1 MNNWLDVLSGNPLPT
16 LLESSDTVLRYWVR
30 RDLLVE
36 QVEPVSDLWTL
47 PSATRILRR
56 QDTDGGW
63 RYPNRQKM
71 DAEPRKYG
79 LVETFRQLG
88 ILVGIYG
95 LNREHEALSR
105 TADYLFR
112 CQTADGDVRGILDNQ
127 TMPYYHGMILAYLI
141 EAGYA
146 DDLRV
151 RRGLDWLLATRQA
164 DGGWVI
170 AAQTVPAKEKT
181 AAFWQGPPFTADP
194 QASSSHLATGMALR
208 AFAVH
213 PAYQDIAQ
221 ESAGHLAPGADYVL
235 GAAAWLKG
243 RFFRAD
249 AYNDRRGTAY
259 WTKFKY
265 PFWWSDLSTGLDS
278 LARLGYSRSDED
290 VRRGLAWFIENQ
302 EADGLWRTG
311 YGTQIRQDAALR
323 RWIGLAICRVF
334 KRLAAA

>member
-1 MNNWLDVLSGNPLPT
+1 MTNWLDALPGNPLPT
-16 LLESSDTVLRYWVR
+16 LLETSDTALRYWAG
-30 RDLLVE
+30 RDLLGEEVG
-36 QVEPVSDLWTL
+36 PVSDLWTL
-47 PSATRILRR
+47 PAVTRILRR
-56 QDTDGGW
+56 QEADGGW

-71 DAEPRKYG
+71 DADPRKYG

-88 ILVGIYG
+88 VLVGVYG

-112 CQTADGDVRGILDNQ
+112 YQTADGDIRGILDNQ

-141 EAGYA
+141 EAGYV
-146 DDLRV
+146 DDARV
-151 RRGLDWLLATRQA
+151 KRGLDWLLATRQA

-170 AAQTVPAKEKT
+170 AAQTVPTKEKT
-181 AAFWQGPPFTADP
+181 TAFWQGPPLTADP

-208 AFAVH
+208 PFAVH
-213 PAYQDIAQ
+213 PAYRGIAQ
-221 ESAGHLAPGADYVL
+221 ESTGHLEPGADSVL
-235 GAAAWLKG
+235 GATAWLKE

-249 AYNDRRGTAY
+249 AYYDRRGAAY

-278 LARLGYSRSDED
+278 LARLGYSRFDAD
-290 VRRGLAWFIENQ
+290 VLRGLAWFIENQ
-302 EADGLWRTG
+302 EADGLWPTG

-323 RWIGLAICRVF
+323 RWIGLAVCRVV
-334 KRLAAA
+334 KKLAAG